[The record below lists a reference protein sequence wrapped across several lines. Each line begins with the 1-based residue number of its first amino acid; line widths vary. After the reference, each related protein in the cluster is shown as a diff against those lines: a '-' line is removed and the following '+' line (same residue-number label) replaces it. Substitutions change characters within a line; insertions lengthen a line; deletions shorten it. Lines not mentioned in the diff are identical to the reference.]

1 MTFDEAAARAF
12 GAMAEEYQRG
22 RPGWPGRPRRP
33 GWPADAVTIRYKAVI
48 TTAGRV
54 DA

>member
-12 GAMAEEYQRG
+12 GAMAEEYERG
-22 RPGWPGRPRRP
+22 GP